1 MVINR
6 PDSTEHAPYFEKY
19 IALVPDG
26 DIVEIVASQI
36 EDTARLLSGVGEAK
50 ALYRYA
56 PGKWSL
62 KEVVGHLADCERVFG
77 YRALRIARND
87 PTPLAGFDEN
97 LFAAHANSDARPLA
111 DLLEEFRL
119 VRRATVALFRSFT
132 PEAIVRRG
140 TSNEKMLSVRA
151 LIYIAAG
158 HERHHVG
165 IVKERYLRS

>member
-1 MVINR
+1 MSFTR
-6 PDSTEHAPYFEKY
+6 PDPSEHAPHFEKY

-26 DIVEIVASQI
+26 PVVDLLERQI
-36 EDTARLLSGVGEAK
+36 EDTARLLSGLSETQ

-87 PTPLAGFDEN
+87 QTPLAGFDEN

-132 PEAIVRRG
+132 PEAIARRG
-140 TSNEKMLSVRA
+140 TSNEKALSVRA

-158 HERHHVG
+158 HERHHVA
-165 IVKERYLRS
+165 IVKERYLR